1 MRIIDSKL
9 KHHVWRYV
17 FQCALAALSVLIVLI
32 FLDVFC
38 HSAIIATLGATVFIV
53 FTMPR
58 SRPSH
63 PRPLIGGYIVGIIVG
78 ILFYYIGNSTLA
90 LSLFRNL
97 EISYIV
103 FGSLAVG
110 TAIFLMT
117 ITDTEHPPAAGIPI
131 ALIFSK
137 WDYLTIIF
145 ILSASIILFII
156 KSLLRPILVDLR

>member
-38 HSAIIATLGATVFIV
+38 HSAIIATLGASAFIV
-53 FTMPR
+53 FTMPK

-78 ILFYYIGNSTLA
+78 ILFYYIGNSTLV
-90 LSLFRNL
+90 LSLFGNL